1 MDPLYLRKIRIDRLT
16 NQQIKNLAQNVNA
29 PESEVVQNEPQ
40 PDSKPSLTNLSS
52 QSERLMKEMREEM
65 LSPKQLKMNYLA
77 SMERSAYVKKI
88 MNLPS
93 TLPELLIQLQNPAL
107 AKDVHNVMMQ
117 PFPEP
122 DTQKPDLKQTDKT
135 NPDGQNKN
143 SNNNND
149 NAKNNLNSN
158 NDGFQDVL
166 QRENNRKQAILE
178 QYNVNNNVQNQP
190 QNPVRGAIN
199 HNVIVSNNQVTNPE
213 ITVLNNE
220 GVNNQVSNNE
230 QIQIQPQGV
239 NNTPPTVPN
248 TQPVV
253 NNNSTPQPVVNNEG
267 VNNVQ
272 QPTVPNTQPV
282 VNNNP
287 TPQPVVNNE
296 GVNNTPPTVP
306 NTQPVVNNNPTPQP
320 VVNNEGINNVQQP
333 TVPNTQPVVNN
344 NPTPQPVVNNEG
356 VNNVQ
361 QPTVPNT
368 QPVVNNNPTSQPV
381 VNNEGVNNV
390 QQPTVPNTQPVV
402 NNNPTPQP
410 VVNNEGVNNTQ
421 PTVPNT
427 PPVVNNNP
435 TSQPVVNN
443 EGVNNTQPTV
453 PNTPPVVNNNPTP
466 QPVVNNEGV
475 NIVQQPTVPNT
486 QPVVNNNPTPQ
497 PVVNNEGVNNVQ
509 QPTVPNTQPVVN
521 NNPTPQPVVN
531 NEGVNIVQQRPIDR
545 VPIDNHRQ
553 PIENRR
559 DIGINDRPPIEF
571 KPVDTRFNYDP
582 TRQIIDA
589 RIAMDRPPINPLNDR
604 PFIDNRRPIIP
615 MHEPEP
621 EMPKP
626 TELKQTEAAANLYA
640 NLSMNDIN
648 NPTLTQ
654 MRQRLSDDA
663 IELLFT
669 GLINLNELSD
679 TIKHNGHDA
688 RSKLILAMAN
698 ASRQG
703 IDNSQIASTMKMV
716 SESMASEENNP
727 ASILKNIIM
736 LYLPWYP
743 LQDGVGFNLS
753 IETMP
758 NSSDF
763 SSLLKVFIQTRN
775 YGNVNGS
782 LVLLT
787 GNAVDMNIQ
796 CNDAFPKSDLL
807 DRMKEVTENHSIQS
821 NITVEEHV
829 QMANEM
835 ANQQAKV
842 NLSSTFELNPFLLLM
857 AHSFIKNTI
866 IIDSNKIV

>member
-296 GVNNTPPTVP
+296 GVNNTP
-306 NTQPVVNNNPTPQP
+306 
-320 VVNNEGINNVQQP
+320 
-333 TVPNTQPVVNN
+333 
-344 NPTPQPVVNNEG
+344 
-356 VNNVQ
+356 
-361 QPTVPNT
+361 
-368 QPVVNNNPTSQPV
+368 
-381 VNNEGVNNV
+381 
-390 QQPTVPNTQPVV
+390 
-402 NNNPTPQP
+402 
-410 VVNNEGVNNTQ
+410 
-421 PTVPNT
+421 
-427 PPVVNNNP
+427 
-435 TSQPVVNN
+435 
-443 EGVNNTQPTV
+443 
-453 PNTPPVVNNNPTP
+453 
-466 QPVVNNEGV
+466 
-475 NIVQQPTVPNT
+475 PTVPNT

>member
-306 NTQPVVNNNPTPQP
+306 NTQ
-320 VVNNEGINNVQQP
+320 
-333 TVPNTQPVVNN
+333 
-344 NPTPQPVVNNEG
+344 
-356 VNNVQ
+356 
-361 QPTVPNT
+361 
-368 QPVVNNNPTSQPV
+368 
-381 VNNEGVNNV
+381 
-390 QQPTVPNTQPVV
+390 
-402 NNNPTPQP
+402 
-410 VVNNEGVNNTQ
+410 
-421 PTVPNT
+421 
-427 PPVVNNNP
+427 
-435 TSQPVVNN
+435 
-443 EGVNNTQPTV
+443 
-453 PNTPPVVNNNPTP
+453 PVVNNNPTP

>member
-253 NNNSTPQPVVNNEG
+253 NNNSTP
-267 VNNVQ
+267 
-272 QPTVPNTQPV
+272 
-282 VNNNP
+282 
-287 TPQPVVNNE
+287 
-296 GVNNTPPTVP
+296 
-306 NTQPVVNNNPTPQP
+306 
-320 VVNNEGINNVQQP
+320 
-333 TVPNTQPVVNN
+333 
-344 NPTPQPVVNNEG
+344 
-356 VNNVQ
+356 
-361 QPTVPNT
+361 
-368 QPVVNNNPTSQPV
+368 QPV

>member
-253 NNNSTPQPVVNNEG
+253 NNNPTPQPVVNYEGINNIQQPTVPNTQPVVNNNPTPQPVVNNEGVNIVQQPTVQNTPPVVNNNPTPQPVVNNEG

-296 GVNNTPPTVP
+296 GVNNVP
-306 NTQPVVNNNPTPQP
+306 
-320 VVNNEGINNVQQP
+320 
-333 TVPNTQPVVNN
+333 
-344 NPTPQPVVNNEG
+344 
-356 VNNVQ
+356 
-361 QPTVPNT
+361 
-368 QPVVNNNPTSQPV
+368 
-381 VNNEGVNNV
+381 
-390 QQPTVPNTQPVV
+390 
-402 NNNPTPQP
+402 
-410 VVNNEGVNNTQ
+410 
-421 PTVPNT
+421 
-427 PPVVNNNP
+427 
-435 TSQPVVNN
+435 
-443 EGVNNTQPTV
+443 
-453 PNTPPVVNNNPTP
+453 
-466 QPVVNNEGV
+466 
-475 NIVQQPTVPNT
+475 QPTVPNT

-531 NEGVNIVQQRPIDR
+531 DEGVNIVQQPTVPNTPPIVNNNPTPQPVVNNEGVNNVQQRPIDR

-775 YGNVNGS
+775 YGDVNGS

-821 NITVEEHV
+821 NITVEEHA